1 LEIRRIMKKGS
12 LLVLFLVVFIDLLGF
27 GIVLPLLPFYASE
40 YGASGTT
47 VGLVVGVYSLMQFF
61 FAPIWGR
68 LSDRV
73 GRRPILILSL
83 TGSVIGY
90 LIFATAQSIPVLMIS
105 RLLAGIAAANIS
117 TAQAYITD
125 ITTSENR
132 AKGMGIIGAAFGLGF
147 IFGPVTGGVLS
158 TYGTTIGLPGNLLP
172 GLAASALSLGA
183 LIVAFFLLGE
193 SRPADLEVR
202 RGRPP
207 QFDPAV
213 WRRMGSDGSL
223 ARVLVSLFLVVLAF
237 AAMETSVVLHGEARY
252 GFTPRDLGFFFG
264 VMGALVA
271 VIQGGLIG
279 RLSKRFGE
287 RVLTRS
293 GGLLLAAGFA
303 AVPFIDRPVWLYG
316 AAVLIAAGQGISYPS
331 LTSMISKFADASERG
346 STLGISAALSSL
358 ARMTGPV
365 IAGVLY
371 DIFGAGGPFLTAA
384 ALTITVSAIMVAHLR
399 EAVGEASPG
408 GGVTAAIEPPE
419 SVIGSR

>member
-40 YGASGTT
+40 YGASATT
-47 VGLVVGVYSLMQFF
+47 VGFVVGVYSLMQFF
-61 FAPIWGR
+61 FTPVWGR

-73 GRRPILILSL
+73 GRRPIIILSL
-83 TGSVIGY
+83 SGSVVGY
-90 LIFATAQSIPVLMIS
+90 LIFAFAQSIPVLMIS
-105 RLLAGIAAANIS
+105 RILAGIAAANIS

-172 GLAASALSLGA
+172 GIAASALSLAA
-183 LIVAFFLLGE
+183 LLLALFVLGE
-193 SRPADLEVR
+193 SRPAGLAVSK
-202 RGRPP
+202 GRPP

-213 WRRMGSDGSL
+213 WRRVATDRSL
-223 ARVLVSLFLVVLAF
+223 VRVLVSLFLVVLAF

-303 AVPFIDRPVWLYG
+303 AVPFIDRPLWLYG
-316 AAVLIAAGQGISYPS
+316 AAVLIATGQGISYPS

-365 IAGVLY
+365 MAGVLY
-371 DIFGAGGPFLTAA
+371 DIFAAGGPFLTAA
-384 ALTITVSAIMVAHLR
+384 ALTITVSTIMVARLR
-399 EAVGEASPG
+399 GGVGEAPRG
-408 GGVTAAIEPPE
+408 GDATVPIEAPE
-419 SVIGSR
+419 SVVGLR